1 MESMTTNQNWTK
13 AMRACMHHL
22 EELNLTEDTL
32 HNRTKEE
39 NNAVLELETN
49 YIRLAAR
56 MPQERSAS
64 LVNHALFLHV
74 VRQNSQGAGDSYS
87 SALIEN
93 PGYLAARR
101 GYDYFLNQGM
111 LSDISPKQQKIQLA
125 LRRKREKMMW
135 RRQTVSKEDRIAQ
148 HLSVLMEEAARTT
161 LNYEEVEKKYLAY
174 KAMAKKIN
182 KFRDKEEYTED
193 DKIQMKHYRHWKR
206 ELKIKQSVMDDAN
219 NKVLQLRQEREDRVA
234 RNEERTKE

>member
-1 MESMTTNQNWTK
+1 
-13 AMRACMHHL
+13 
-22 EELNLTEDTL
+22 
-32 HNRTKEE
+32 
-39 NNAVLELETN
+39 
-49 YIRLAAR
+49 
-56 MPQERSAS
+56 
-64 LVNHALFLHV
+64 
-74 VRQNSQGAGDSYS
+74 
-87 SALIEN
+87 
-93 PGYLAARR
+93 
-101 GYDYFLNQGM
+101 